1 MGRQLDVLA
10 HFSLVVLWL
19 TPVSSLRWGN
29 FSSLLWSWVVGGG
42 ELDMG
47 PVIMYVG
54 AESAVWMSVFWHW
67 TSDIWRWVLVLENS
81 AAELKKSSGSWGL
94 DVLKLS
100 VHEIVVLV
108 SILWDQWF
116 LELLVD
122 LWLVVDGSW
131 FGSETL
137 RMSGVLLTSIMWI
150 DLHVHEIISVLSILW
165 NKRFFEL
172 LMNLWFIIDR
182 SWLGSKSLW
191 VSSMLLA
198 TIVRVDTNI
207 HEIVILIPVFG
218 NQWFLELLMNF
229 RFVVN

>member
-1 MGRQLDVLA
+1 
-10 HFSLVVLWL
+10 
-19 TPVSSLRWGN
+19 
-29 FSSLLWSWVVGGG
+29 
-42 ELDMG
+42 
-47 PVIMYVG
+47 VG

-67 TSDIWRWVLVLENS
+67 TSDIWRWVLVFES
-81 AAELKKSSGSWGL
+81 RAAELKKSLGSWGL
-94 DVLKLS
+94 LVLHLS
-100 VHEIVVLV
+100 VHEIIVLRSV
-108 SILWDQWF
+108 LWDQWF

>member
-67 TSDIWRWVLVLENS
+67 TSDIWRWVLVLENT
-81 AAELKKSSGSWGL
+81 AAELKKSSGSWGI

>member
-1 MGRQLDVLA
+1 LGHVW
-10 HFSLVVLWL
+10 F
-19 TPVSSLRWGN
+19 TPVSSVRWGN
-29 FSSLLWSWVVGGG
+29 FTSLLWSWVIGGG

-47 PVIMYVG
+47 PIVMYVG

-137 RMSGVLLTSIMWI
+137 RMSGMLLTSIMWI

-182 SWLGSKSLW
+182 SWLGSESLW

-229 RFVVN
+229 WFVVN